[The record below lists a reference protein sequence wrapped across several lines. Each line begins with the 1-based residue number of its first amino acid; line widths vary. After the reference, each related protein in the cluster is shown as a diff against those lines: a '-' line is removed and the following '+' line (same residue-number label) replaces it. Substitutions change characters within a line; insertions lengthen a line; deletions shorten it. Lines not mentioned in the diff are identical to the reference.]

1 MLPQPIVTA
10 TVDGGVRT
18 ERAHAKINLLLRILA
33 REASGYHGIETLF
46 QRLALH
52 DVVQVALRD
61 GSPSLHCDGPAMP
74 AGGLGDPQ
82 ANLAWRAAAAYCAAA
97 GWRTGWDIR
106 IDKHIPVGGGL
117 GGGSADAAAVLRA
130 LEALCP
136 TPLGLAR
143 LLDVAGTLGAD
154 VPFMVLD
161 TPLAWAWG
169 RGDRLLRLAP
179 LPEMA
184 VTLVAFSEGVNT
196 GAAYGAFARARDV
209 GAGAGAP
216 TVGAHAYAEHAFADW
231 GRVSVLAAN
240 DFEQVVPALHAGV
253 AAVLPMLRA
262 EADRLRADGHDA
274 VGMMSGS
281 GATCFLLH
289 PVGVPVDVT
298 VPVGARLV
306 STTTR

>member
-1 MLPQPIVTA
+1 VSFPH
-10 TVDGGVRT
+10 GGVTRT

-52 DVVQVALRD
+52 DVVHIAVNEAPCALM
-61 GSPSLHCDGPAMP
+61 CDGPSMP
-74 AGGLGDPQ
+74 AGGIGAPEQ
-82 ANLAWRAAAAYCAAA
+82 NLAWRAAALYCETVQWA
-97 GWRTGWDIR
+97 TGWQIA
-106 IDKHIPVGGGL
+106 IEKHIPVGGGL

-136 TPLGLAR
+136 TPIGLPR
-143 LLDVAGTLGAD
+143 LLALAGTLGAD

-161 TPLAWAWG
+161 VPLAWAWG
-169 RGDRLLRLAP
+169 RGDRLLPLPA

-184 VTLVAFSEGVNT
+184 VTLVAFAEGVNT
-196 GAAYGAFARARDV
+196 GAAYGAFARAREAE
-209 GAGAGAP
+209 GAA
-216 TVGAHAYAEHAFADW
+216 VLAHAYHAEAFASW
-231 GRVSVLAAN
+231 PNVCALAAN

-253 AAVLPMLRA
+253 AAVLPALRA
-262 EADRLRADGHDA
+262 EARRLGDAGAPA

-289 PVGVPVDVT
+289 PNEGAAEIVAPEGGRIVRTVT
-298 VPVGARLV
+298 G
-306 STTTR
+306 